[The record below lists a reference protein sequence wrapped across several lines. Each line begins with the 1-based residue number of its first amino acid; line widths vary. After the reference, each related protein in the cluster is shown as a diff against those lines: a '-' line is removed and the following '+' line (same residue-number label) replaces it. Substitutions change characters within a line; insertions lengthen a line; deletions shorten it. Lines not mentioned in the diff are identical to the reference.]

1 VSERN
6 FFAELK
12 RRNVYKVAV
21 AYAVVAWLLI
31 QIATQVFPFFE
42 VPNWV
47 VRLVVL
53 LLLIGFPVALIL
65 AWAFELTPEGI
76 KRTDEVSPEQSNR
89 GRTGKTLNVA
99 IITTL
104 VLVIGLLI
112 FDRIRQRSVPAP
124 AAEKSV
130 AVLPFV
136 DLSQAKDQEY
146 FCDGISEELLDALS
160 RIEGLR
166 VVARTS
172 SFSFKGK
179 NTDAVE
185 IAQKLNVQ
193 NVLEGSLRRDGNRI
207 RITAQLLSRDG
218 FHIWSD
224 TFERELQGVFAVQ
237 DEITRAITDALKL
250 KLIGPTSSR
259 RQGRNT
265 EAYDLYLQGVFFSNK
280 STEDGL
286 RKSLEFFQRSL
297 EKDPNSARAWA
308 GIAKDWEWL
317 ADAYVKPLEAYPAM
331 KAAALK
337 AISLDER
344 EPEGHVY
351 LGDARRVLDWD
362 IAADEAEQQ
371 RAIELDPNCAAAHL
385 LLALGQISL
394 GKIPLAELHRR
405 AAVKGDP
412 LSPIVSNFSAVVLLS
427 AGQTDEAIAEAKRTL
442 ELDPNY
448 FYENSVLAEA
458 YRVKGMF
465 SEAIELFK
473 KAEQV
478 SGLPQSGL
486 AVTYAEM
493 GRQDEARQILDNL
506 KSFAATKY
514 FPAEEI
520 AAIYVALGEND
531 QAFEWLDRA
540 CQEHSGSVHSISMG
554 PSFRKLHSDPRFPAL
569 LKRIG
574 LDPAPILARDK
585 AP

>member
-1 VSERN
+1 MDAHN
-6 FFAELK
+6 FFGELK
-12 RRNVYKVAV
+12 RRNVYRVAM

-42 VPNWV
+42 IPNWA

-53 LLLIGFPVALIL
+53 LLIIGFPVALIL

-76 KRTDEVSPEQSNR
+76 KRTDEVPPEQSLIR
-89 GRTGKTLNVA
+89 RTGRKLDFA
-99 IITTL
+99 IIGVL

-112 FDRIRQRSVPAP
+112 FDRFRQKPAP
-124 AAEKSV
+124 APSAEKSI

-160 RIEGLR
+160 QIEGLR

-179 NTDAVE
+179 NVDAAE

-218 FHIWSD
+218 FHVWSD
-224 TFERELQGVFAVQ
+224 TFERELQGVFVVQ

-250 KLIGPTSSR
+250 KLIGPSPYR
-259 RQGRNT
+259 AMRNT
-265 EAYDLYLQGVFFSNK
+265 EAYELYLQGAFYSNK
-280 STEDGL
+280 STEEGL
-286 RKSLEFFQRSL
+286 RKSLDFFQRSL
-297 EKDPNSARAWA
+297 EKDPNSARAWS

-331 KAAALK
+331 KAAALR

-351 LGDARRVLDWD
+351 LGDAKRVLDWD
-362 IAADEAEQQ
+362 IAGDEAEQE
-371 RAIELDPNCAAAHL
+371 RALQLDPNFAIAHL
-385 LLALGQISL
+385 LLALSQSSQ
-394 GKIPLAELHRR
+394 GKLKQGELHRL

-412 LSPIVSNFSAVVLLS
+412 LSPIVSNFSSALLLS
-427 AGQTDEAIAEAKRTL
+427 AGRIDEAIAEAKRTL

-448 FYENSVLAEA
+448 LYGNSMLAEA
-458 YRVKGMF
+458 YREKGMF
-465 SEAIELFK
+465 PEAIEIFK
-473 KAEQV
+473 KAQEV
-478 SGLPQSGL
+478 SGVPESGL
-486 AVTYAEM
+486 AVTYARM
-493 GRQDEARQILDNL
+493 GRQDEARQVLDTL
-506 KSFAATKY
+506 KNVAATRY
-514 FPAEEI
+514 VPGEEI
-520 AAIYVALGEND
+520 AVVYVALGENEE
-531 QAFEWLDRA
+531 AFKWLDRA
-540 CQEHSGSVHSISMG
+540 FQEHSGILHSIAVR
-554 PSFRKLHSDPRFPAL
+554 PTFRPLHSDPRFAAL